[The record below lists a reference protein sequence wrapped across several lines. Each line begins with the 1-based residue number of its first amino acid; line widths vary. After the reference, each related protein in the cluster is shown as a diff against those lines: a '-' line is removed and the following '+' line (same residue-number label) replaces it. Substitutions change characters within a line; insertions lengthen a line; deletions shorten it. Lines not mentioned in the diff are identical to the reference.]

1 MAVRG
6 KFKRQTVYFYSW
18 FFFPKE
24 IQIQTVFPT
33 IERQFVAGAV
43 IPLVG
48 CLGRFDR
55 ICCFLLLHMLLA
67 MKL

>member
-1 MAVRG
+1 M
-6 KFKRQTVYFYSW
+6 